1 MKNLLKCFLMVLIIT
16 LGTNSQNYGQLKD
29 LLKKAENLIT
39 QKKSESNDPNIID
52 GLKEALSVSSKNAVD
67 IVSKENGYFGNELI
81 KIPLPKEMQSIAKIG
96 RQFGMGKQFDE
107 FELSMN
113 RAAESAAT
121 EATSIFLDAIKKMT
135 FDDAKKILTGRENEA
150 TLYFQE
156 KTSDNLRNAFKPIID
171 KSMENVGVTKTYEN
185 LMGSIKKIPLVKVS
199 NTDLDEYVT
208 NKALDGLFTM
218 MAGEEK
224 KIRTDPA
231 ARVTDLL
238 KQVFGN

>member
-1 MKNLLKCFLMVLIIT
+1 MKNLLKYFMIVLIIT
-16 LGTNSQNYGQLKD
+16 SVFNTQSYGQLKD
-29 LLKKAENLIT
+29 LLKKAGNLIT
-39 QKKSESNDPNIID
+39 QKKTESNDPNIVD
-52 GLKEALSVSSKNAVD
+52 GLKEALSISSKNAVD

-81 KIPLPKEMQSIAKIG
+81 KIPLPKEMQTAAKIG

-121 EATSIFLDAIKKMT
+121 EATSIFWDAIKKMT
-135 FDDAKKILTGRENEA
+135 FDDAKKILTGRDNEA

-156 KTSDNLRNAFKPIID
+156 KTSDNLRAAFKPIID
-171 KSMENVGVTKTYEN
+171 KSMENVGVTKTYQN
-185 LMGSIKKIPLVKVS
+185 LLGSIKKIPLVKMD

-238 KQVFGN
+238 KQVFGK

>member
-1 MKNLLKCFLMVLIIT
+1 MVLIIT

-39 QKKSESNDPNIID
+39 QKKSESNDPNIVD

-81 KIPLPKEMQSIAKIG
+81 KIPLPKEMKSIAKIG